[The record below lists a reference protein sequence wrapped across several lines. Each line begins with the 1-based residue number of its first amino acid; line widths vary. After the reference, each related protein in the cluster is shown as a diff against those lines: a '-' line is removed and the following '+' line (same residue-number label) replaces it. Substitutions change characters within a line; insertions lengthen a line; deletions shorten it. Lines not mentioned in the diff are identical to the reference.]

1 MKIERFED
9 LEVWQLSRKLVN
21 CIYKMTNGERFSRDF
36 GLTNQI
42 QRSSVSVMSNIAE
55 GFARNNNNELIQFL
69 RISKGS
75 CAEATTQLNIAYEIG
90 YLEKEEYSD
99 IFNQLTSLNDKLSKF
114 INYLRAKRKNK
125 EFINK

>member
-55 GFARNNNNELIQFL
+55 GF
-69 RISKGS
+69 
-75 CAEATTQLNIAYEIG
+75 
-90 YLEKEEYSD
+90 EKR
-99 IFNQLTSLNDKLSKF
+99 TK
-114 INYLRAKRKNK
+114 K
-125 EFINK
+125 EFIHFLYIAKCSCGELRSQLYVSLDLGYIDNNEFSEYYNLAETVSKSLSGFIKYLQTFIK